1 MTNID
6 PKTVKSFGSEWN
18 LYSHSE
24 SDLPLADRT
33 AQFNSYFHIFP
44 WSSLPPKAIGADVG
58 CGSGRWAAMVAPR
71 VGHLYAIDPAPQA
84 VEVARRNLS
93 DHANVTVIEAECNDM
108 PIENRSLDFAFCLGV
123 LHHIPDTGAAL
134 VAIVEKL
141 KLGAPILLYLY
152 YAFDNRPF
160 WYRAI
165 WRVSELG
172 RSVICTMPRR
182 AQQLI
187 TNIIAATVYWPLARA
202 AYVLSLVGVPV
213 NSLPLSYYADKPF
226 YVLRTDAYDRFCT
239 PLEKRF
245 RRSEV
250 EHMMASAGLS
260 EISFSDAAPYW
271 VAVGRRK

>member
-18 LYSHSE
+18 LYAHSE
-24 SDLPLADRT
+24 SDLPLANRT
-33 AQFNSYFHIFP
+33 ALFNSYFQIFP
-44 WSSLPPKAIGADVG
+44 WNSLPANAIGADVG

-84 VEVARRNLS
+84 VEVARRNLR
-93 DHANVTVIEAECNDM
+93 DHANVTVVEAQCNDM
-108 PIENRSLDFAFCLGV
+108 PIEKRSLDFAYCLGV
-123 LHHIPDTGAAL
+123 LHHVPDTGAAL
-134 VAIVEKL
+134 VAIVKKL
-141 KLGAPILLYLY
+141 KSGAPMLLYFY

-172 RSVICTMPRR
+172 RGAICRMPQH

-187 TNIIAATVYWPLARA
+187 TNIIAAMVYWPLARA
-202 AYVLSLVGVPV
+202 ANVLRLVGVPV
-213 NSLPLSYYADKPF
+213 DSMPLSYYADKPF
-226 YVLRTDAYDRFCT
+226 YVLCTDSYDRFCT

-245 RRSEV
+245 RRREI
-250 EHMMASAGLS
+250 EQMMMSAGLS
-260 EISFSDAAPYW
+260 EIAFSDVAPYW
-271 VAVGRRK
+271 VAIGRRK